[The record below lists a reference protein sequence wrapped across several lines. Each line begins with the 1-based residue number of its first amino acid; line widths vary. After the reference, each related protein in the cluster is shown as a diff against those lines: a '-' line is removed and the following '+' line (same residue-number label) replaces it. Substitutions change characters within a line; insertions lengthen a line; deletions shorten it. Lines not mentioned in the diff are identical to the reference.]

1 MGSSSSK
8 HQKKANS
15 SRSTQPTKR
24 QDARRPVDQSR
35 PLPPQPTYSPPT
47 RNQQLPPQSK
57 HSRHRQPQ
65 APAPSG
71 RAPTQSRK
79 APPRPRRNP
88 SPSTQAG
95 NRQSILW
102 PGLLDADYQAA
113 LPPSFTDGDAP
124 GAYLL
129 SVSAYPLVPRPA
141 AQKTPTPRR
150 EPVPPPTPADSRSSV
165 FYPGLL
171 DNAYQEGL
179 PPSFAPQSLV
189 YSALHPATSCKRPT
203 CPVKVPHCEGP
214 YQHEGVPGKGNHAV
228 WGVCNPPPDV
238 WAAFER
244 QRKGKAS
251 WEDIDLVLRFS
262 ECHSEGYNQH
272 WRPEQYE

>member
-57 HSRHRQPQ
+57 HSRHRQLQ

-95 NRQSILW
+95 NRQSVLW

-113 LPPSFTDGDAP
+113 LPPGRSPTETHRVHTFSAP
-124 GAYLL
+124 ARIHL
-129 SVSAYPLVPRPA
+129 SRAPLPKKPQPQDENPFHPQHLPTVEAPSSILA
-141 AQKTPTPRR
+141 SSTTPTKKAF
-150 EPVPPPTPADSRSSV
+150 PPLSRLS
-165 FYPGLL
+165 P
-171 DNAYQEGL
+171 
-179 PPSFAPQSLV
+179 
-189 YSALHPATSCKRPT
+189 
-203 CPVKVPHCEGP
+203 
-214 YQHEGVPGKGNHAV
+214 
-228 WGVCNPPPDV
+228 
-238 WAAFER
+238 
-244 QRKGKAS
+244 
-251 WEDIDLVLRFS
+251 
-262 ECHSEGYNQH
+262 
-272 WRPEQYE
+272 